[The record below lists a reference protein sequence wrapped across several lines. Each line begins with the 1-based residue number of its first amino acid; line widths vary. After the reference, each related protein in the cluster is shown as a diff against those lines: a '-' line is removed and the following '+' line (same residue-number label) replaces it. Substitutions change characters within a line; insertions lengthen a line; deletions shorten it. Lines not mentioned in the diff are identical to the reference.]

1 MAIDLKENLVEL
13 LVCKEIFEALLSPQM
28 VFINN
33 ERILGLKND
42 SAQIFRISYQELDF
56 CGMILRF

>member
-1 MAIDLKENLVEL
+1 
-13 LVCKEIFEALLSPQM
+13 M